1 MDMKIMNFLDV
12 YNVTIAAIATIFA
25 GILGPHWYI
34 FGAFLLL
41 NVFDFLTGWY
51 KSRKLHTES
60 SSAGLNG
67 IIKKVF
73 YWIIIVVAF
82 LIAYIFMALGNEI
95 LGKDLDFLALI
106 GWFTVACLIINEIR
120 SVFENLAEC
129 GVEVPEVLIKGLA
142 VTEKLIKNQAD
153 EQIPDENTEKTKTEE

>member
-1 MDMKIMNFLDV
+1 MKIMNFLDA
-12 YNVTIAAIATIFA
+12 YNVTLAAVATIFA

-73 YWIIIVVAF
+73 YWIIVIVAF
-82 LIAYIFMALGNEI
+82 LIAYIFMALGQEI
-95 LGKDLDFLALI
+95 IGVDLNFLSLL

-120 SVFENLAEC
+120 SIFENLVEC

-142 VTEKLIKNQAD
+142 VTEKIIKNQSESGLPTGD
-153 EQIPDENTEKTKTEE
+153 TEKTEDEK